1 MRLVDRVC
9 CLGSFPLVSLFGGID
24 IFSLWTIKPGVRL
37 SAKKSAVRVSYLNA
51 KFTQKIQLNWLKK

>member
-51 KFTQKIQLNWLKK
+51 KFT